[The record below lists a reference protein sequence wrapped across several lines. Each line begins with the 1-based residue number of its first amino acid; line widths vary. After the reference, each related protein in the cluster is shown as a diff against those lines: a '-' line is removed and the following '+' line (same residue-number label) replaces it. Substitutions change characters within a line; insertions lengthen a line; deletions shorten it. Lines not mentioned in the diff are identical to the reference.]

1 MTEVRAPWWLRPAT
15 RRWRALAAVEI
26 ALAGVAIGLDLFI
39 PSLVI
44 LLLAVLSL
52 VVRRAGWSSLG
63 FHRVA
68 DPWSMVKQV
77 LGVVVVWTL
86 VEVGLVM
93 PVLEHVT
100 GTRQDV
106 SGFADLE
113 GNAGL
118 LAAMVIASWTLAAL
132 AEETAFRGYLQTRVI
147 DVLGTGRAGI
157 VAAALL
163 SSALFALIH
172 TEQGVVGVVVVFLD
186 ALVFSW
192 LRWRHGTVWA
202 PVVAHGSANTLG
214 LVTFF
219 LVGPV
224 TGLW

>member
-1 MTEVRAPWWLRPAT
+1 MTTLAIRPAT
-15 RRWRALAAVEI
+15 TRWRALAVVEI
-26 ALAGVAIGLDLFI
+26 ALAGVAIGLDLLI
-39 PSLVI
+39 PTLVI

-52 VVRRAGWSSLG
+52 VARRAGWSSLG

-68 DPWSMVKQV
+68 HPWSLAGRV
-77 LGVVVVWTL
+77 LGVVAVWTIA
-86 VEVGLVM
+86 EVGLVM
-93 PVLEHVT
+93 PVLEHLT
-100 GTRQDV
+100 GTHQDV

-113 GNAGL
+113 GNVGL
-118 LAAMVIASWTLAAL
+118 LAAMVLASWTLAAL
-132 AEETAFRGYLQTRVI
+132 GEETVFRGYLQTRVT
-147 DVLGTGRAGI
+147 DVLGAGRAGI
-157 VAAALL
+157 VAAVLV

-172 TEQGVVGVVVVFLD
+172 TEQGVVGVLVVFLD

-192 LRWRHGTVWA
+192 LRWHHGTVSA
-202 PVVAHGSANTLG
+202 SVLAHGFANTIG